1 MRGETVLVTG
11 DQLLAVAHQSSFAV
25 PAFNIADHHMFNAIM
40 QICEEKD
47 APFIAQIHPNEVT
60 LVTFDLVQ
68 AIRSRIH
75 RSPLPVVI
83 HWDHGASHA
92 QIVAAIQGGFTS
104 VMIDKSMEPFD
115 VNVEITRRVVETAH
129 SVNVSVEGELGTIG
143 SMEHADAG
151 DGIVYTDPDDAVR
164 FVRST
169 GVDSLAVAIGTR
181 HGIYPAG
188 ITPMLDLPRLRKI
201 KEAVGIPLVLHGGSN
216 NPDDEIAEAA
226 RSGVNKINISSDLKS
241 AYYNKLRE
249 VLQDESLYEPDAIQP
264 PAMEALKAVVA
275 HKMDLLGATGKGSL
289 YRQPT
294 SREVDLFG
302 VDGQTLT
309 V

>member
-1 MRGETVLVTG
+1 VLITG
-11 DQLLAVAHQSSFAV
+11 DQLLAVANENNFAV

-40 QICEEKD
+40 EICEEKD
-47 APFIAQIHPNEVT
+47 APFIAQIHPNEVN

-68 AIRSRIH
+68 ALRSRIH
-75 RSPLPVVI
+75 RSPLPVII

-115 VNVEITRRVVETAH
+115 VNVEVTRRVVETAH
-129 SVNVSVEGELGTIG
+129 SANVSVEGELGTIG
-143 SMEHADAG
+143 SMEHAAAG
-151 DGIVYTDPDDAVR
+151 DGIVYTDPDDAVSFLR
-164 FVRST
+164 ET

-188 ITPMLDLPRLRKI
+188 VPPRLDLPRLRKI

-216 NPDDEIAEAA
+216 NRDDEIAEAA

-241 AYYNKLRE
+241 AYHNRLRE
-249 VLQDESLYEPDAIQP
+249 VLQDASLYEPDAIQP
-264 PAMEALKAVVA
+264 PAMEALKVVVA
-275 HKMDLLGATGKGSL
+275 HKLDLLDTTGKGSL
-289 YRQPT
+289 YHQPR
-294 SREVDLFG
+294 SREADLFG
-302 VDGQTLT
+302 RVGQTLT

>member
-1 MRGETVLVTG
+1 VLLTG
-11 DQLLAVAHQSSFAV
+11 DQLLAVANENSFAI
-25 PAFNIADHHMFNAIM
+25 PAFNIADHHMFNAIIE
-40 QICEEKD
+40 ICEEKD
-47 APFIAQIHPNEVT
+47 APFIAQIHPNEIN

-68 AIRSRIH
+68 ALRSRIH
-75 RSPLPVVI
+75 RSPVPVII
-83 HWDHGASHA
+83 HLDHGASHA
-92 QIVAAIQGGFTS
+92 QIVAAIQNGFTS

-115 VNVEITRRVVETAH
+115 TNVEITRRVVETAH
-129 SVNVSVEGELGTIG
+129 SVNIAVEGELGTIG
-143 SMEHADAG
+143 SMEHAAAG
-151 DGIVYTDPDDAVR
+151 DGIVYTEPDDAVT
-164 FVRST
+164 FVQQT

-188 ITPMLDLPRLRKI
+188 VTPKLDLPRLRKI

-241 AYYNKLRE
+241 AYHNKLRE
-249 VLQDESLYEPDAIQP
+249 VLQDASLYEPDAIQP
-264 PAMEALKAVVA
+264 PAMEALKQVVA
-275 HKMDLLGATGKGSL
+275 HKLDLLDTTGKASL

-294 SREVDLFG
+294 AREIDLFG
-302 VDGQTLT
+302 VKGQTVT